1 MIDANTLIYGLN
13 RIHYCKSAIIRYGC
27 YCMNPEL
34 LRDIGLFVE
43 VVNEKSFTRAAKHLE
58 MPAST
63 VSRRIAGLEKQIGT
77 QLLHRTTRRVDL
89 TDAGAAYY
97 ARCAHLVKEAQLA
110 HEQLSEIITKP
121 RGTLRLSCTPDF
133 AATFLAEILVEFAEQ
148 YPEVNF
154 ELDLSNRK
162 VDVATEHF
170 DAAIR
175 IGRLD
180 DSNLISV
187 RIGVLPLVL
196 YAAPAYL
203 KRSPALRSPEE
214 LALHSC
220 IRLHANENGS
230 TWIFE
235 QVDKS
240 KSEKAALVKVS
251 GRFVANNMSMLCQL
265 TLLGAGIGIID
276 KTIAIELVTQGRL
289 VQVLPGWQ
297 LQPVEI
303 HLLAPS
309 RLMPARLRVFANFL
323 KDRFHNKFS
332 DI

>member
-1 MIDANTLIYGLN
+1 
-13 RIHYCKSAIIRYGC
+13 
-27 YCMNPEL
+27 MNPEL

-43 VVNEKSFTRAAKHLE
+43 VVNARSFTRAAKHLE

-63 VSRRIAGLEKQIGT
+63 VSRRIAGLEKQIGA
-77 QLLHRTTRRVDL
+77 QLLHRTTRRVDV

-97 ARCAHLVKEAQLA
+97 ARCAHLVEEAQLA
-110 HEQLSEIITKP
+110 HEQLSELITKP

-133 AATFLAEILVEFAEQ
+133 ATTFLAEILVEFAEQ

-154 ELDLSNRK
+154 ELDVSNQK
-162 VDVATEHF
+162 VDLAADHF

-175 IGRLD
+175 MGRLD

-220 IRLHANENGS
+220 IRMQANENGS

-235 QVDKS
+235 KVDKS
-240 KSEKAALVKVS
+240 KSEKATLVKVS
-251 GRFVANNMSMLCQL
+251 GRFVANNMSMLRQL

-276 KTIAIELVTQGRL
+276 KTISIELVTQGRL
-289 VQVLPGWQ
+289 VQVLSGWQ

-323 KDRFHNKFS
+323 KDRFQNKFS
-332 DI
+332 AK

>member
-77 QLLHRTTRRVDL
+77 QLLHRTTRRVDV

-323 KDRFHNKFS
+323 KDRFQNKFS
-332 DI
+332 AN

>member
-1 MIDANTLIYGLN
+1 
-13 RIHYCKSAIIRYGC
+13 
-27 YCMNPEL
+27 MNPEL
-34 LRDIGLFVE
+34 LRDIGLFVA
-43 VVNEKSFTRAAKHLE
+43 VANEKSFTRAAKHLG
-58 MPAST
+58 MPTST

-89 TDAGAAYY
+89 TGAGAAYY
-97 ARCAHLVKEAQLA
+97 ARCAQLVEEAQLA
-110 HEQLSEIITKP
+110 HEQLSELITKP

-133 AATFLAEILVEFAEQ
+133 AATFLAEILMEFAEQ

-154 ELDLSNRK
+154 ELDLNNRK
-162 VDVATEHF
+162 VDIATEHF

-187 RIGVLPLVL
+187 RIGVLPLAL

-203 KRSPALRSPEE
+203 KRSPPLRSPAE

-235 QVDKS
+235 QVEKLKS
-240 KSEKAALVKVS
+240 DKAALVKVS
-251 GRFVANNMSMLCQL
+251 GRFVANNMSMLRQL

-276 KTIAIELVTQGRL
+276 KTIAMELVTQERL
-289 VQVLPGWQ
+289 VQVLPSWQ

-323 KDRFHNKFS
+323 KNRFQNKFTAN
-332 DI
+332 

>member
-265 TLLGAGIGIID
+265 THLGAGIGIID

-323 KDRFHNKFS
+323 KDRFQNKFS
-332 DI
+332 AN

>member
-1 MIDANTLIYGLN
+1 
-13 RIHYCKSAIIRYGC
+13 
-27 YCMNPEL
+27 MNPEL

-43 VVNEKSFTRAAKHLE
+43 VVNAKSFTRAAKHLE

-63 VSRRIAGLEKQIGT
+63 VSRRIAGLEKQIGA
-77 QLLHRTTRRVDL
+77 QLLHRTTRRVDV

-97 ARCAHLVKEAQLA
+97 ARCAKLVEEAQLA
-110 HEQLSEIITKP
+110 HEQLSELITKP

-203 KRSPALRSPEE
+203 KRSPPLRSPEE

-240 KSEKAALVKVS
+240 KSDKAALVKVS
-251 GRFVANNMSMLCQL
+251 GRFVANNMSMLRQL
-265 TLLGAGIGIID
+265 TLLEAGIGIID
-276 KTIAIELVTQGRL
+276 KTIAMELVTQGRL

-323 KDRFHNKFS
+323 KDRFQNKFPAN
-332 DI
+332 

>member
-1 MIDANTLIYGLN
+1 
-13 RIHYCKSAIIRYGC
+13 
-27 YCMNPEL
+27 
-34 LRDIGLFVE
+34 
-43 VVNEKSFTRAAKHLE
+43 
-58 MPAST
+58 
-63 VSRRIAGLEKQIGT
+63 LEKQIGA
-77 QLLHRTTRRVDL
+77 QLLHRTTRRIDV

-97 ARCAHLVKEAQLA
+97 ARCAKLVEEAQLA
-110 HEQLSEIITKP
+110 HEQLSELITKP

-133 AATFLAEILVEFAEQ
+133 GATFLAEILVEFAEQ

-203 KRSPALRSPEE
+203 KRSPPLRSPEE

-220 IRLHANENGS
+220 IRLHANEYGS
-230 TWIFE
+230 NWIFE

-240 KSEKAALVKVS
+240 KSDKVALVKVS
-251 GRFVANNMSMLCQL
+251 GRFVANNMSMLRQL

-276 KTIAIELVTQGRL
+276 KSIAMELVTQGRL

-309 RLMPARLRVFANFL
+309 RLMPARLRVFVNFL
-323 KDRFHNKFS
+323 KDQFQNKFPAN
-332 DI
+332 